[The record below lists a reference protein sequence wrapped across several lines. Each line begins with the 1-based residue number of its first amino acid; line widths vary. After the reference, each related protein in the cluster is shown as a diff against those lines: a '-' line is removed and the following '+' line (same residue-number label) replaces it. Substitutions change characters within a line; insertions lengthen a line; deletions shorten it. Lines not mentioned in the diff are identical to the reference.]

1 MESYIKLNKT
11 SKQYLDNQPAEL
23 AKCVLAN
30 AKAFFNDPGVIN
42 DINEKNYYTLLWQK
56 LRQFN
61 FQYKRQIYLTY
72 DFILLIL
79 TEDDPQILD
88 NIKLSNGSCV
98 VPPMLF
104 EGCTFVDEVRLAEN
118 TSVIGYRAFAD
129 ATMKKIIIP
138 SSQLIHINDLAFDI
152 EYGYIDEIEFTNIT
166 LNQFLDIIAEQNK
179 DYNDV
184 LGSGIG
190 KVTFKE

>member
-1 MESYIKLNKT
+1 MSSYIKLNET
-11 SKQYLDNQPAEL
+11 SQEYLNDQPAEL

-30 AKAFFNDPGVIN
+30 TKAFLNDPDISN
-42 DINEKNYYTLLWQK
+42 DINEKNYYLLLWQK

-61 FQYKRQIYLTY
+61 FPYRRQIYVTY
-72 DFILLIL
+72 DFVLLIL
-79 TEDDPQILD
+79 VEDDPQLLD

-98 VPPMLF
+98 VPPLLF
-104 EGCTFVDEVRLAEN
+104 DGCTFVDEIRLAEN
-118 TSVIGYRAFAD
+118 TSVIGYRSFAD

-138 SSQLIHINDLAFDI
+138 STQLIHINDLAFNI

-166 LNQFLDIIAEQNK
+166 LNQFLDIIAESNK

-190 KVTFKE
+190 KVTFKD